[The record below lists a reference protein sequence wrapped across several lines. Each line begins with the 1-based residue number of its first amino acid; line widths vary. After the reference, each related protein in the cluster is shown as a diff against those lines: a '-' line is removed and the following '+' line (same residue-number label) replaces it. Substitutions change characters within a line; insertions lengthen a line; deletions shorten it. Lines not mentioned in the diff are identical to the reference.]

1 METTKP
7 TNFEVYYKDSYW
19 NNFPLVKS
27 YINTRITGS
36 PDKDWIDF
44 CITNKYLG
52 RALILNCGNGWVERE
67 LIDRGMVSSCLAIDI
82 SPNLIAQAIQERGS
96 RDIGYLCQDINVYD
110 FPKNDF
116 DLVINFAALHHTAYL
131 ERTLLGCRDALKENG
146 KLITYDYTGPHRNQ
160 YSWLNLQKINQ
171 VNDLLPENAQQNLI
185 YPHLPTMLISDPT
198 EAIHS
203 ELILE
208 TIDHYFT
215 NIVERPIGGS
225 IAYPILTQNS
235 QLPLI
240 SAVELESAIKKVLH
254 HDLNETQELHESF
267 FAFLVSTPR
276 LQNSSQLITQNR
288 RLEEEVQREDSARI
302 KNGEYYSKTLIQ
314 KLTEE
319 ISDLRIAVDHKQS
332 FIEDLFKQ
340 INTLERATSKGIS
353 FEFLPRY
360 FYRNRF
366 LLIIKRMLIS
376 ILFQLRRK

>member
-7 TNFEVYYKDSYW
+7 TNSEVYYKDSYW
-19 NNFPLVKS
+19 NDFPLVKS

-82 SPNLIAQAIQERGS
+82 SPTLVAQAIQERGS
-96 RDIGYLCQDINVYD
+96 RDIEYLCQDINVYD

-116 DLVINFAALHHTAYL
+116 DLVINYAALHHTAYL

-146 KLITYDYTGPHRNQ
+146 KLISYDYVGPHRNQ
-160 YSWLNLQKINQ
+160 YSWLNWQKINQ

-215 NIVERPIGGS
+215 NIVEQPIGGS

-235 QLPLI
+235 QLSLI

-276 LQNSSQLITQNR
+276 LQNSPQLITQNR
-288 RLEEEVQREDSARI
+288 RLEEEAQREDSARI

-332 FIEDLFKQ
+332 FIEDLFKK
-340 INTLERATSKGIS
+340 INTLERATSKGSS

-366 LLIIKRMLIS
+366 LLMIKRMLIS

>member
-7 TNFEVYYKDSYW
+7 TNSEVYYKDSYW
-19 NNFPLVKS
+19 NDFPLVKS
-27 YINTRITGS
+27 YMNTRITGS

-44 CITNKYLG
+44 CITNKCLG

-82 SPNLIAQAIQERGS
+82 SPTLVAQAIQERGS
-96 RDIGYLCQDINVYD
+96 RDIEYLCQDINVFN
-110 FPKNDF
+110 FPKNQF
-116 DLVINFAALHHTAYL
+116 DLVINYAALHHTAYL

-146 KLITYDYTGPHRNQ
+146 KLISYDYVGPHRNQ
-160 YSWLNLQKINQ
+160 YSWLNWQKINQ

-235 QLPLI
+235 QLSRI

-332 FIEDLFKQ
+332 FIEDLFKK
-340 INTLERATSKGIS
+340 INTLERATSKGSS

-366 LLIIKRMLIS
+366 LLMIKRMLIS